1 MENANTGGVT
11 ALREIEEEDRL
22 WNTRLADQDAELRE
36 LEEAEN
42 KGEKKKK
49 KRYQGP
55 KKDNKPGDEA
65 AKPKKRTAKDY
76 EIL

>member
-1 MENANTGGVT
+1 MDGVP

-42 KGEKKKK
+42 KDEKKK

-55 KKDNKPGDEA
+55 KKDNKHGDEA
-65 AKPKKRTAKDY
+65 AKKPKKRTAKDY

>member
-1 MENANTGGVT
+1 MTGVT

-42 KGEKKKK
+42 KDEKKKK
-49 KRYQGP
+49 KRYQGS
-55 KKDNKPGDEA
+55 KKDNKQGDEA
-65 AKPKKRTAKDY
+65 AKKPKKRTAKDY